1 MDDAGIDVSHF
12 IICLTVGMTQKHPT
26 TLTETL
32 KAGTRLCT
40 WQVIVERGF

>member
-1 MDDAGIDVSHF
+1 MDVSHF
-12 IICLTVGMTQKHPT
+12 IIWRTVGMTQNAPAA